1 MLSNDKARLKKTLAQ
16 KNGMPIKVESDK
28 SVSLT
33 IVGLEF
39 VGMASKMSS
48 GL

>member
-1 MLSNDKARLKKTLAQ
+1 MLSNGKARLKNAQ